1 MLTIAVLFGGVSTE
15 HEVSIITG
23 VQILNVLDKSKYK
36 VIPIYITK
44 DGKWVKGDE
53 SFYKAETFRNFEKA
67 IEKQEFKFISP
78 DPLINYLVDKP
89 QGYTFLKP
97 LVKEQID
104 VVFPAFHG
112 RIGEDGSIQGLL
124 EMANIAYVGCG
135 VTAAAIG
142 MDKMLSK
149 RVAQSINIPVLPANW
164 INNKDNWKIVKEGL
178 KYPIYVK
185 PVHLGSSIG
194 IKRVN
199 NDEELK
205 EALDVSFFYDT
216 KVIVEEGIKDA
227 KEVNISLLGNNPYK
241 ISVCEQPVS
250 SSDTL
255 SFEDKYIAG
264 SGPSKGMA
272 TLKRI
277 IPAPIKKTTEQ
288 KIQDYAVRFFS
299 EIGGEGIVRMDF
311 LLSKDEKH
319 VYLNEINTMP
329 GSISFYLWEK
339 NGLKMQELIDELIG
353 LAIARQKKKEK
364 LNTTFKS
371 NILEG
376 FGGAK
381 GKA

>member
-1 MLTIAVLFGGVSTE
+1 MLTVAVLFGGVSTE

-23 VQILNVLDKSKYK
+23 IQILNALDKSKYK

-44 DGKWVKGDE
+44 DGKWVRGDE

-78 DPLINYLVDKP
+78 DPSINYLVDRP
-89 QGYTFLKP
+89 QSYTFLKP
-97 LVKEQID
+97 LVKEHID

-112 RIGEDGSIQGLL
+112 RIGEDGSVQGLF

-149 RVAQSINIPVLPANW
+149 RIAQSINIPVLPANW
-164 INNKDNWKIVKEGL
+164 VNNKEDWKIAKEGL
-178 KYPIYVK
+178 KYPMYVK

-194 IKRVN
+194 IKNVK

-205 EALDVSFFYDT
+205 EALDVAFFYDT
-216 KVIVEEGIKDA
+216 KVMVEEGLTNA

-250 SSDTL
+250 SSDIL

-277 IPAPIKKTTEQ
+277 IPAPIKKGTEE
-288 KIQDYAVRFFS
+288 KIKDIAVRFFS

-311 LLSKDEKH
+311 LLSKDEKKI
-319 VYLNEINTMP
+319 YLNEINTMP

-339 NGLKMQELIDELIG
+339 NGLKMQELINELIS

-376 FGGAK
+376 YGGSK